1 LKILIK
7 KVLHINQ
14 VNDITT
20 TDQVV
25 IIIIII
31 GKVTD
36 KDIAKK
42 ISLISPA
49 TSLGELKDVDL
60 VIEAVYE
67 NIDIKKTIFAD
78 LDKIVSKDT
87 ILATNTS
94 ALDIDVIASSTSSPS
109 RFMSPL
115 IIILLLS
122 SLSKEL

>member
-1 LKILIK
+1 MKILIK